1 VKCPSSQTHGRERA
15 TLIYVS
21 PDQLKQVEYLIHQ
34 SIQGNHLLFD
44 PDRVKEI
51 FFRAPYSEFTEA
63 DAYEVE
69 HHIERLL
76 LRPTLQAKRAYLD
89 ELDAA
94 TYERVVR
101 TYFNIVENNLFE
113 SRRVLH

>member
-1 VKCPSSQTHGRERA
+1 MDGRPS
-15 TLIYVS
+15 LIYVS
-21 PDQLKQVEYLIHQ
+21 REQLQQVEYLIHQ

-44 PDRVKEI
+44 PSRVKEI
-51 FFRAPYSEFTEA
+51 FFRAPYFEFTPE
-63 DAYEVE
+63 DAYAVE

-76 LRPTLQAKRAYLD
+76 SRPTLDDKKAYL
-89 ELDAA
+89 EGLDPT

-113 SRRVLH
+113 SARVLH